1 MAVKPDLP
9 DNRRKTAGETTRTRG
24 RALRMIGANRH
35 DLSDLYHLILT
46 LSWPQFFIAVLGFY
60 VVVNT
65 LFALAFM
72 AQPDSIAHATP
83 GSFADAFFFSIE
95 TLATV
100 GYGYMNPRT
109 FYGHTV
115 AAIEILVGILCFAV
129 VTGLVF
135 ARFSRP
141 TARVIFSRNALID
154 AFNGKPTLMLRVA
167 NRRQNQ
173 ILEAAA
179 SMTLVRDETT
189 LEGRPFRRFYDL
201 EIVRSRTPAFAL
213 TWTIMHTIDAA
224 SPLHGWTE
232 SWLCDCDAQ
241 LVVTI
246 TGLDET
252 LAQAIHARHD
262 YAATDILAGHQFVDV
277 LVSTPGK
284 GAHVD
289 LARFHDVERTTPM
302 V

>member
-1 MAVKPDLP
+1 M
-9 DNRRKTAGETTRTRG
+9 
-24 RALRMIGANRH
+24 
-35 DLSDLYHLILT
+35 
-46 LSWPQFFIAVLGFY
+46 
-60 VVVNT
+60 
-65 LFALAFM
+65 
-72 AQPDSIAHATP
+72 
-83 GSFADAFFFSIE
+83 
-95 TLATV
+95 
-100 GYGYMNPRT
+100 
-109 FYGHTV
+109 
-115 AAIEILVGILCFAV
+115 LCFAV

-201 EIVRSRTPAFAL
+201 EIVRNRTPAFAL

-224 SPLHGWTE
+224 SPLNGWTD
-232 SWLCDCDAQ
+232 SSLCDCDAQ

-262 YAATDILAGHQFVDV
+262 YAAADILAGHQFVDV
-277 LVSTPGK
+277 LVSTPGE

-302 V
+302 P